1 MDKIEITLK
10 DKKKLIKGFIFKM
23 AVFAPFKVIQVKT
36 DIHKDYYL
44 VYFHDSLVYGDALE
58 SIGLDSFINHVFDKG
73 IVLESNH
80 PFLSVILPEEMVL
93 LPNKNKIF
101 SILQNQ
107 YTLLEVTYLTTTLDS
122 FFTKDQ
128 LMNIMDK
135 IYFHY
140 RRNGKFFKAFQILNV
155 LLTFS
160 PQNTST
166 KDRFHAK
173 EYYSYADFYRTSPLS
188 DIYQKDPLY
197 VELHCFN
204 NRFNPDENERYKG
217 LLTEQNRSK
226 ELLLLWMEKVQK
238 RHQVNSIDT
247 YTSIAL
253 SYMSMEKW
261 IATLCYLNI
270 NPFKELSNSKAAI
283 HQMISEKR
291 YETAA
296 FYLLQFIDDLPP
308 SFDESLN
315 TLFIHL
321 DTEFIVSH
329 LDGFLVM
336 FQQLIRNGDTTQFEQ
351 KLSQLVGKLLESHDF
366 HTVYQKIQPIQALV
380 PHSLV
385 MNKLK
390 RMMSLLEDPDQMME
404 LGQYYA
410 EFKRYDDAIE
420 CFSWEMELRPD
431 DISPVWQLSKM
442 YQQKGMVEE
451 ATAYQQVCNQLKRNQ
466 DIG

>member
-10 DKKKLIKGFIFKM
+10 DKKKLIKGFVFQI
-23 AVFAPFKVIQVKT
+23 AVFAPFKVLHVKT
-36 DIHKDYYL
+36 DIHEDYYL
-44 VYFHDSLVYGDALE
+44 IYFHDSLVHGDAVE
-58 SIGLDSFINHVFDKG
+58 SIALDSFMNHVFDKG
-73 IVLESNH
+73 IVLESTH
-80 PFLSVILPEEMVL
+80 PLLPVILPEEMVL
-93 LPNKNKIF
+93 LPNKNKLF
-101 SILQNQ
+101 SILQKK

-128 LMNIMDK
+128 LMDIMDK

-140 RRNGKFFKAFQILNV
+140 RRDGKFFKAFQIIKV
-155 LLTFS
+155 LFTFS
-160 PQNTST
+160 PQNTSI

-173 EYYSYADFYRTSPLS
+173 EYYSFADFYRTSPLS
-188 DIYQKDPLY
+188 DIFQKDPLY

-204 NRFNPDENERYKG
+204 NRFNPDENEMYKNI
-217 LLTEQNRSK
+217 LTEQHRSK

-238 RHQVNSIDT
+238 LQQVDSMDT

-253 SYMSMEKW
+253 SYMSMEEW

-270 NPFKELSNSKAAI
+270 NPFKELSNSKRVI
-283 HQMISEKR
+283 NQMISEKR
-291 YETAA
+291 YERAA
-296 FYLLQFIDDLPP
+296 FYLLQFIDDLPD
-308 SFDESLN
+308 SFDEPLN

-321 DTEFIVSH
+321 DTEFIASH

-336 FQQLIRNGDTTQFEQ
+336 FQQLIRKGDLPKFEQ
-351 KLSQLVGKLLESHDF
+351 KLSQLVGKLLESHDLQ
-366 HTVYQKIQPIQALV
+366 TVYQKIQPIQSLV
-380 PHSLV
+380 PYSLV

-390 RMMSLLEDPDQMME
+390 RMMSLLEDPDHMME
-404 LGQYYA
+404 LGEYYA

-420 CFSWEMELRPD
+420 CFSWEMELNPD
-431 DISPVWQLSKM
+431 DYSPVWQLSKM

-451 ATAYQQVCNQLKRNQ
+451 ATAYQQICNQLKQNR